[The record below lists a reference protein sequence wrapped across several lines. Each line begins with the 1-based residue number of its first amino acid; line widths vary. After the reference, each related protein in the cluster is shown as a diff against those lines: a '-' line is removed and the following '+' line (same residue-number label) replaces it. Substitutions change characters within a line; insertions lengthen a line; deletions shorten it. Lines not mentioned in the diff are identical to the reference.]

1 MAVFVGKPLRSN
13 SRWDTIAKRF
23 YNAFHLGKENK
34 MSEKRGKKEADV
46 AGEDLGK
53 KEASGQAVERGALSA
68 DALEVEDVFEN
79 AEPWDPIETKIVIGS
94 FAAAVFFLAL
104 FGYLINKYILG

>member
-1 MAVFVGKPLRSN
+1 MAVFVGKPLHSN
-13 SRWDTIAKRF
+13 CEWDTISKRF
-23 YNAFHLGKENK
+23 YNDFHLGKGKK
-34 MSEKRGKKEADV
+34 MSEKRGKT
-46 AGEDLGK
+46 GEDAAGNDLEK
-53 KEASGQAVERGALSA
+53 DASGKPAHGGSLSA

-79 AEPWDPIETKIVIGS
+79 AEPWDPIETRIVIGS